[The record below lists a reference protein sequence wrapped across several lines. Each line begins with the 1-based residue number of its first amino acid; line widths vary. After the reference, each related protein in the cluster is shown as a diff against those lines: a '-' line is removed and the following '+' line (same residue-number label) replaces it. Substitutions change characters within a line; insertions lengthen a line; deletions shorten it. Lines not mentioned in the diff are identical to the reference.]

1 MLHDFVD
8 EMGLGVDGMDLDVAR
23 HGFTLPVTALTQ
35 PPRRSAIPEFD
46 GAPDDAPDGDA
57 RRRPV
62 REHSDSDAD
71 ARPAAPGRG
80 ALRPPK
86 ASRREARRRTWA
98 FAATSESD

>member
-1 MLHDFVD
+1 M
-8 EMGLGVDGMDLDVAR
+8 
-23 HGFTLPVTALTQ
+23 TALTQ

-46 GAPDDAPDGDA
+46 GAPDGAPDDAPDDAPDGDA

-80 ALRPPK
+80 ALRPPE
-86 ASRREARRRTWA
+86 APRREARRRTRA